1 MKNLVVSK
9 IITTFASVKQTI
21 KKLSD
26 MVKVKIYD
34 AGPRYTIDRY
44 TVYFPVP
51 KQMID
56 KLGYKGVYLGCSPST
71 FDGRLI
77 RCCWDCVMKEE
88 RINRKGLY
96 FGRRVK
102 LKSFPAPFKEWI
114 EDAAKVWDDAVTKDT
129 EECWKK
135 WKYF

>member
-1 MKNLVVSK
+1 MLNNIGRNCRLHRWRGSKTCSQAYLSETGIPQIFSLWVV
-9 IITTFASVKQTI
+9 Q
-21 KKLSD
+21 
-26 MVKVKIYD
+26 
-34 AGPRYTIDRY
+34 
-44 TVYFPVP
+44 
-51 KQMID
+51 
-56 KLGYKGVYLGCSPST
+56 LGCSPST

-96 FGRRVK
+96 FGHRVK
-102 LKSFPAPFKEWI
+102 LESFPAPFKEWI